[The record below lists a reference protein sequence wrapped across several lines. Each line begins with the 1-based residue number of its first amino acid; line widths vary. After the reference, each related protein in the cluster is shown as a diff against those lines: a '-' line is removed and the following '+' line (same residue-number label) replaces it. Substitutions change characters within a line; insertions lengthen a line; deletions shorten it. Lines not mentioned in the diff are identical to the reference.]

1 MLLKPNLSLYRFF
14 AITWRIDILML
25 CLCGIAYFVDTRLL
39 PGLRVPVALA
49 TLMGT
54 ALAFFIAFNNNQ
66 AYDRWWEARII
77 WGGLV
82 NDSRSWS
89 RSILQYVQNDKDQEI
104 QRRMILRHIGFLY
117 ALKAALRRMNDNQYK
132 KFLQH
137 DEVERVALY
146 SNIPNAIL
154 DEQAADLQKLSDLHM
169 IDGYRFL
176 GLDGL
181 LKNFCDG
188 MGKSERIN
196 NTVFPTTYIYFTRL
210 FIWLLMLILTMT
222 ISEELGPAAIFFGWA
237 IGFVF
242 HISHLN
248 GMNIIN
254 PFELKAPAIPLDSI
268 TRTIEI
274 NLLQALQE
282 KDIPAPVQ
290 PAHNNEYIL

>member
-14 AITWRIDILML
+14 VLTWRIDILML
-25 CLCGIAYFVDTRLL
+25 CLCGLVYFVDTRLL
-39 PGLRVPVALA
+39 PGLHIPVALA

-82 NDSRSWS
+82 NDSRSFA
-89 RSILQYVQNDKDQEI
+89 RSILKYVQKDNDQEI

-117 ALKAALRRMNDNQYK
+117 ALKASLRRTNDNQYK
-132 KFLQH
+132 KFLPS
-137 DEVERVALY
+137 DEVGRVAAY

-154 DEQAADLQKLSDLHM
+154 DEQAADLQRLSDLNM

-210 FIWLLMLILTMT
+210 FIWLLMLILTMA
-222 ISEELGPAAIFFGWA
+222 ISEEVGPAAIFFGWA

>member
-1 MLLKPNLSLYRFF
+1 MLLKQNLGLYRFIK
-14 AITWRIDILML
+14 ITWRLDILML
-25 CLCGIAYFVDTRLL
+25 CLCTLVYFVDTTLL
-39 PGLRVPVALA
+39 PGLHIPVALA

-54 ALAFFIAFNNNQ
+54 ALAFFIGFNNNQ

-82 NDSRSWS
+82 NDSRSWA
-89 RSILQYVQNDKDQEI
+89 RSILQYAQNEKDGEI

-117 ALKAALRRMNDNQYK
+117 ALKASLRRMNDNQYK
-132 KFLQH
+132 KFLSK
-137 DEVERVALY
+137 DEIDKVASY
-146 SNIPNAIL
+146 ANVPNAIL
-154 DEQAADLQKLSDLHM
+154 DEQAADLQRLSDLNM

-210 FIWLLMLILTMT
+210 FIWLLMLIVTMA
-222 ISEELGPAAIFFGWA
+222 ISEEVGPAAIFFGWA

-290 PAHNNEYIL
+290 AANNNEYIL

>member
-14 AITWRIDILML
+14 VITWRIDILML
-25 CLCGIAYFVDTRLL
+25 CLCGIVYFVDTKLL
-39 PGLRVPVALA
+39 PGLHIPVALA

-89 RSILQYVQNDKDQEI
+89 RSILQYVQKDRDKEI

-117 ALKAALRRMNDNQYK
+117 ALKASLRRTNDNQYK
-132 KFLQH
+132 KFLPD
-137 DEVERVALY
+137 DEVERVASY
-146 SNIPNAIL
+146 SNIPNAII
-154 DEQAADLQKLSDLHM
+154 DEQAADLRRLYDQQM

-181 LKNFCDG
+181 LKNFCEG

-210 FIWLLMLILTMT
+210 FIWLLMLILTMA
-222 ISEELGPAAIFFGWA
+222 ISEEVGPAAIFFGWA